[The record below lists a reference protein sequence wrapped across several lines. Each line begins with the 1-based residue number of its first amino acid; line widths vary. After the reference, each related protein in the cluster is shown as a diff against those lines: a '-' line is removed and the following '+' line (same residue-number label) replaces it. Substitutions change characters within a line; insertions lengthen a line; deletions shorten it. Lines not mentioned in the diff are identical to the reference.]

1 MPLTSAGGHVSAGS
15 SEEARCQLSSRHAE
29 SESPASQWCE
39 FFFFPES
46 SASTGWRIM
55 ATVAPHPPLVAI
67 CANCSPP
74 PLACVIVMPLL
85 IFPDVSFDGAAKGRR
100 FIGGARRWN
109 NRRLV
114 ESRGS
119 GRKSV
124 AGERNELQ
132 LKMEEM
138 RKRQ

>member
-1 MPLTSAGGHVSAGS
+1 
-15 SEEARCQLSSRHAE
+15 
-29 SESPASQWCE
+29 
-39 FFFFPES
+39 
-46 SASTGWRIM
+46 M

-67 CANCSPP
+67 CVNCSPP

-85 IFPDVSFDGAAKGRR
+85 IIPDVSFDGAAKGRR

-109 NRRLV
+109 NQCLV

-138 RKRQ
+138 RTRQ